1 MQSTLPVVPGLPLVG
16 NMLQFARSSQQFLEQ
31 AHKKYGSVFSF
42 KLGRQ
47 PVVVLIGPEY
57 HQFFFVETDKLL
69 NIEKPYRNLAAL
81 FGKVAFLAPPDVY
94 QEQKP
99 LLYAPFRPEKMQH
112 YVAIMQ
118 REIQRWLDGLGE
130 SGEIDITA
138 EMSTL
143 VQNVAGNAL
152 MGEDF
157 QRKAGREFWDLYAAL
172 GKALNMVLP
181 PNLPLPKNI
190 RRDRAKKR
198 MSEILQ
204 PIIAERRKHPERYD
218 DFLQDFVNTRCRS
231 GAEADDETI
240 ISLIRGLLFASHETT
255 AGQAA
260 WTIIEI
266 LRHPEYAALV
276 QQEIAAHAPVD
287 MLIDGK
293 LLRRM
298 EHIFYAVR
306 EIERMHPSANMLM
319 RMTNEEIE
327 IGGYRIPKGWLV
339 MTAAGLAHRSPELF
353 AEPDRFDPLRFAPGR
368 AEDRQHGYA
377 LIGFGGGKHKCAGM
391 NFANN
396 EMIVITLMLFQ
407 QFDLE
412 LVTKNPQTNYGMGA
426 GRPESTIVRY
436 RRKQTVEAQPE
447 PEVASAV

>member
-1 MQSTLPVVPGLPLVG
+1 MQSTLPMVPSLPVIG
-16 NMLQFARSSQQFLEQ
+16 NMLQFAKDRHQFLQQ
-31 AHKKYGSVFSF
+31 AYKKYGPIFSF

-81 FGKVAFLAPPDVY
+81 FGQVGFLAPPEVY

-99 LLYAPFRPEKMQH
+99 LMYAPFRPEKMQH
-112 YVAIMQ
+112 YVTIMQ
-118 REIQRWLDGLGE
+118 REIQRWLDGLGDA
-130 SGEIDITA
+130 GEIDIAA
-138 EMSTL
+138 EMSKL
-143 VQNVAGNAL
+143 VQNVAGSAL

-157 QRKAGREFWDLYAAL
+157 QRKAGREFWDLYATL
-172 GKALNMVLP
+172 GKALNLVTP
-181 PNLPLPKNI
+181 THWPLPKNI

-198 MSEILQ
+198 MSQILQ

-218 DFLQDFVNTRCRS
+218 DFLQDFVNTRYRS

-240 ISLIRGLLFASHETT
+240 ISMIRGLLFASHETT
-255 AGQAA
+255 AGQSA
-260 WTIIEI
+260 WTVIEI
-266 LRHPEYAALV
+266 LRHPAYQALV
-276 QQEIAAHAPVD
+276 EQEIAAHAPAGTQ
-287 MLIDGK
+287 IDGK
-293 LLRRM
+293 LLRNL

-306 EIERMHPSANMLM
+306 EIERMHPSADMLM
-319 RMTNEEIE
+319 RQTNDEIE
-327 IGGYRIPKGWLV
+327 IGGYRIPKGWMV
-339 MTAAGLAHRSPELF
+339 MTVAGIAHRSPELF
-353 AEPDRFDPLRFAPGR
+353 AEPDQFDPLRFAPGR

-396 EMIVITLMLFQ
+396 EMMVIALLLFQ

-412 LVTKNPQTNYGMGA
+412 LVTKSPQTHYGLGA
-426 GRPESTIVRY
+426 GRPEPTIVRY
-436 RRKQTVEAQPE
+436 RRKRVKQPQ
-447 PEVASAV
+447 PDAEVVGAV

>member
-1 MQSTLPVVPGLPLVG
+1 
-16 NMLQFARSSQQFLEQ
+16 
-31 AHKKYGSVFSF
+31 
-42 KLGRQ
+42 
-47 PVVVLIGPEY
+47 
-57 HQFFFVETDKLL
+57 
-69 NIEKPYRNLAAL
+69 
-81 FGKVAFLAPPDVY
+81 
-94 QEQKP
+94 
-99 LLYAPFRPEKMQH
+99 
-112 YVAIMQ
+112 
-118 REIQRWLDGLGE
+118 
-130 SGEIDITA
+130 
-138 EMSTL
+138 
-143 VQNVAGNAL
+143 
-152 MGEDF
+152 
-157 QRKAGREFWDLYAAL
+157 
-172 GKALNMVLP
+172 
-181 PNLPLPKNI
+181 
-190 RRDRAKKR
+190 RRA
-198 MSEILQ
+198 
-204 PIIAERRKHPERYD
+204 HPERYD

-276 QQEIAAHAPVD
+276 QQEIATHAPVD
-287 MLIDGK
+287 APIDGK
-293 LLRRM
+293 LLRRL

-353 AEPDRFDPLRFAPGR
+353 SEPDRFDPLRFAPGR

-412 LVTKNPQTNYGMGA
+412 LVTENPQTNYGLGA
-426 GRPESTIVRY
+426 GRPEATIVRY
-436 RRKQTVEAQPE
+436 RRKHAVEAQPE
-447 PEVASAV
+447 PEAASAF

>member
-16 NMLQFARSSQQFLEQ
+16 NMLQFARSRQQFLEQ
-31 AHKKYGSVFSF
+31 AHKQYGPVFSF

-81 FGKVAFLAPPDVY
+81 FGKVAFLAPPEVY

-112 YVAIMQ
+112 YVTIMQ
-118 REIQRWLDGLGE
+118 REIQRWLDSLGD

-218 DFLQDFVNTRCRS
+218 DFLQDFVNTRFRS

-255 AGQAA
+255 AGQSA

-266 LRHPEYAALV
+266 LRHPEYEALV
-276 QQEIAAHAPVD
+276 RQEIAANAPVD
-287 MLIDGK
+287 TPIDGK
-293 LLRRM
+293 LLRRL

-327 IGGYRIPKGWLV
+327 IGGYRIPKGWMV

-426 GRPESTIVRY
+426 GRPEATIVRY
-436 RRKQTVEAQPE
+436 RRKPVVEAQPE
-447 PEVASAV
+447 PEAAGAV

>member
-1 MQSTLPVVPGLPLVG
+1 MQSTPPVVPGLPLVG
-16 NMLQFARSSQQFLEQ
+16 NMLQFARQRHQFLQ
-31 AHKKYGSVFSF
+31 AAHKQYGSVFSF

-99 LLYAPFRPEKMQH
+99 ILYAPFRPEKMQH
-112 YVAIMQ
+112 YVTIMQ
-118 REIQRWLDGLGE
+118 REIQRWLDSLGD
-130 SGEIDITA
+130 SGEIDLTA
-138 EMSTL
+138 EMSKL
-143 VQNVAGNAL
+143 VQDVAGNTL

-172 GKALNMVLP
+172 GKALNTVLP
-181 PNLPLPKNI
+181 PDWPLPKNI

-276 QQEIAAHAPVD
+276 QQEIATHAPVD
-287 MLIDGK
+287 VPIDGK
-293 LLRRM
+293 LLRRL

-412 LVTKNPQTNYGMGA
+412 LVTKNPQTNYGLGA
-426 GRPESTIVRY
+426 GRPEATIVRY
-436 RRKQTVEAQPE
+436 RRKHAVEAQPE
-447 PEVASAV
+447 PEVVSAV